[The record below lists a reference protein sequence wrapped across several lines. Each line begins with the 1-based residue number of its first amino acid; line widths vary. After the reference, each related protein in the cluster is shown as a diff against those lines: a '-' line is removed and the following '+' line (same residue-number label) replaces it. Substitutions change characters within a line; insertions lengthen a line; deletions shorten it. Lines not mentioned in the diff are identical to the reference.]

1 MLNCSCMLF
10 MLYYF
15 LALFTLTALL
25 CQQQHETQPIILN
38 QNQAA
43 SVPTQPQVLIY
54 PSGSTPSVPQGMAV
68 TPVNQAMF
76 MTGNVQAQQGITH
89 PHGPYHRNT
98 GNVQAQQGISH
109 PHGPY
114 HRNTGNV
121 QAQQGIT
128 RPHGPYYSNTGNVQE
143 QQGITHPHGPYH
155 RNTGNVQAQQ
165 GITRPHS
172 PYYRNAQMPTYPA
185 PHRYSSAPFPYSVGT
200 SAGVSNAGRFNE
212 GFTQQ

>member
-54 PSGSTPSVPQGMAV
+54 PSGSTPSVPQGMVV

-98 GNVQAQQGISH
+98 GNVQEQQGITH

-114 HRNTGNV
+114 HRNTENV

-128 RPHGPYYSNTGNVQE
+128 RPHGPYYS
-143 QQGITHPHGPYH
+143 
-155 RNTGNVQAQQ
+155 
-165 GITRPHS
+165 
-172 PYYRNAQMPTYPA
+172 NAQMPTYPA